1 MMHRSN
7 NDFLEFMYKP
17 FCIIILLFGL
27 FGMVWLRA
35 GVVSISY
42 DLRNLEE
49 KKMEA
54 LKDRKMLLADR
65 SKVISLA
72 NISSTLQS
80 QGQRQ
85 DSGDYKRVS
94 SGYVFPDRVKVIHLK
109 KRTGPET
116 YKASLEIKK

>member
-1 MMHRSN
+1 MMRRSN
-7 NDFLEFMYKP
+7 NDFLFFIYKP
-17 FCIIILLFGL
+17 LCVILLLFGL
-27 FGMVWLRA
+27 FGMVWLRS

-54 LKDRKMLLADR
+54 LKDMKMLLADR

-72 NISSTLQS
+72 NIGSTLQS

-85 DSGDYKRVS
+85 GGGDYKRVS
-94 SGYVFPDRVKVIHLK
+94 SDYVFPDRVKVIHVK
-109 KRTGPET
+109 KRTGSET

>member
-1 MMHRSN
+1 MMRWSN
-7 NDFLEFMYKP
+7 NDFLEFIYKP
-17 FCIIILLFGL
+17 FCIVILLFGL

-54 LKDRKMLLADR
+54 LKDMKMLLADR

-72 NISSTLQS
+72 NISSTLQR

-85 DSGDYKRVS
+85 DNGDYKRVS
-94 SGYVFPDRVKVIHLK
+94 SDYVFTDRVKVIHVK
-109 KRTGPET
+109 KRTVPET

>member
-54 LKDRKMLLADR
+54 LKDMKMLLADR

-80 QGQRQ
+80 RGQGQ
-85 DSGDYKRVS
+85 DNGDYKRVS
-94 SGYVFPDRVKVIHLK
+94 SGYVFPDRVKVIHVK

>member
-1 MMHRSN
+1 MMHRPN

-17 FCIIILLFGL
+17 LCIVLLLFGL

-54 LKDRKMLLADR
+54 LKDMKMLLADR

-85 DSGDYKRVS
+85 DNGDYKRVS
-94 SGYVFPDRVKVIHLK
+94 SGYVFPDRVKVIHVK
-109 KRTGPET
+109 KRTGTET